1 MNSVNSAMLY
11 KTDLSIYLYMLCNK
25 MFNVYI
31 NLIFSI
37 FDGKTVT
44 I

>member
-1 MNSVNSAMLY
+1 MNSVNSDMLY
-11 KTDLSIYLYMLCNK
+11 KTDLSIYLYMLCSK
-25 MFNVYI
+25 MSNVYI

-37 FDGKTVT
+37 FDGKTVP